1 MTYYTI
7 DDLMVGE
14 TGDPNLPAFI
24 AIGDNIIK
32 ATYGDYGLAA
42 GMFANQKRRFG
53 RQQQLIEKG
62 DLSNVNRPSSKVSEI
77 GGSDD

>member
-32 ATYGDYGLAA
+32 ATYGDYGLAT

-62 DLSNVNRPSSKVSEI
+62 DLSNANRPFRKESGI
-77 GGSDD
+77 GDNDD